1 MSKITI
7 IGAGLIGSSWGIV
20 FAKAGHEVCIF
31 DKNEAVFDFSK
42 SYIKSELTAQ
52 AAIDNIEAATH
63 LVDSIHYT
71 TDLKTAVKGASYIQ
85 ECIFERLDVKKEIFK
100 ALDEVIENGTVLASS
115 SSGIPSSDFT
125 VNLKHRANCLIAHP
139 VNPPHLIPLVEVV
152 PAPWTDTTVVKQTMD
167 LMKQIG
173 QSPIWVKK
181 EIEGFIL
188 NRLQGALLNEA
199 WWLYQEGYASVED
212 IDKTVRDGLSL
223 RWSFMGPFQTIDLNA
238 PGGIVDYADRLA
250 PLYYSIAKSRSN
262 PKPWSQDAI
271 ESAGKEIDQFKQQQG
286 HQDPQAWRNEMLRSF
301 GQWRSNNFDPCKS

>member
-20 FAKAGHEVCIF
+20 FAKAGYQVCIF
-31 DKNEAVFDFSK
+31 DKDESVFDFSK
-42 SYIKSELTAQ
+42 NYIASEIKAQ
-52 AAIDNIEAATH
+52 AEVNNEDAPIGLVESIE
-63 LVDSIHYT
+63 YT
-71 TDLKTAVKGASYIQ
+71 TDLKIAVKNASYIQ
-85 ECIFERLDVKKEIFK
+85 ECIFERLDVKQEIFA
-100 ALDEVIENGTVLASS
+100 ALDAVIEDGTVLASS
-115 SSGIPSSDFT
+115 SSGIPSSSFT
-125 VNLKHRANCLIAHP
+125 EELKHRAQCLIAHP

-152 PAPWTDTTVVKQTMD
+152 PAPWTDPVVVKQTMD
-167 LMKQIG
+167 LMTEIG
-173 QSPIWVKK
+173 QSPISVKK

-199 WWLYQEGYASVED
+199 WWLYQEGYASVEE

-250 PLYYSIAKSRSN
+250 PLYFSIAQSRSD

-271 ESAGKEIDQFKQQQG
+271 ENAGKEIDQFKRRQAQ
-286 HQDPQAWRNEMLRSF
+286 QDPQAWRNEMLRSF
-301 GQWRSNNFDPCKS
+301 GKWRTNNFDPNL

>member
-20 FAKAGHEVCIF
+20 FAKAGFEVCIF
-31 DKNEAVFDFSK
+31 DKNESVFDFSK
-42 SYIKSELTAQ
+42 SYIESEINAQ
-52 AAIDNIEAATH
+52 ATNKELPTT
-63 LVDSIHYT
+63 LVNSIHYT
-71 TDLKTAVKGASYIQ
+71 TDLKVAVKGAFYIQ
-85 ECIFERLDVKKEIFK
+85 ECIFERLDVKKEIFT
-100 ALDEVIENGTVLASS
+100 ALDEVIENGAIIASS

-125 VNLKHRANCLIAHP
+125 ENLKNRAQCLIAHP

-152 PAPWTDTTVVKQTMD
+152 PAPWTDTSVVKQTMD
-167 LMKQIG
+167 LMNNIG

-199 WWLYQEGYASVED
+199 WWLYQEGYASVEE

-238 PGGIVDYADRLA
+238 PGGIVDYAERLA
-250 PLYYSIAKSRSN
+250 PLYHSIAKSRSN
-262 PKPWSQDAI
+262 PKPWS
-271 ESAGKEIDQFKQQQG
+271 ESAIKNAGQEIIKFKQEQG
-286 HQDPQAWRNEMLRSF
+286 HEDPQAWRNEMLRSF
-301 GQWRSNNFDPCKS
+301 GNWRSNNL